1 MPKTLLALAVAT
13 AALAP
18 GSTARAQD
26 YPFCI
31 RGCEYGAGDC
41 RFATLQQCQASA
53 SGQNAYCAPNPYF
66 NAKAGSPPGPSR
78 LSHKRI

>member
-1 MPKTLLALAVAT
+1 MPKALLALVVVTAVF
-13 AALAP
+13 AP
-18 GSTARAQD
+18 PSMACAQD

-41 RFATLQQCQASA
+41 RFTTLQQCQASA

-66 NAKAGSPPGPSR
+66 NAKAGLPPSPSR
-78 LSHKRI
+78 ASRKRI